1 MDLGGRVRAERERLG
16 LLREELIGMM
26 GELRMDRNTLWHI
39 KAGRTKNPRA
49 DQIIALSRALGVSA
63 DYLLGLT
70 GTLTPPRRRRPQQ
83 TVPVAMDEEDSH
95 G

>member
-16 LLREELIGMM
+16 LSREGLIGMM
-26 GELRMDRNTLWHI
+26 GALRMDRHTLWHLE
-39 KAGRTKNPRA
+39 AGRTKNPRA
-49 DQIIALSRALGVSA
+49 AHIIALKALGVSA
-63 DYLLGLT
+63 DSLLGLT
-70 GTLTPPRRRRPQQ
+70 DTPTPPRRWRPLQ